1 MYLFIC
7 IYVYTCSCMQRN
19 LRLVCNYCT
28 LCVERLGTAN
38 QKHKRVAST
47 VSLWTTS
54 CEAQGYNRFDK
65 QIRLNRAQ
73 EV

>member
-38 QKHKRVAST
+38 QKHKRVASHDS
-47 VSLWTTS
+47 VSL
-54 CEAQGYNRFDK
+54 DHK
-65 QIRLNRAQ
+65 L
-73 EV
+73 